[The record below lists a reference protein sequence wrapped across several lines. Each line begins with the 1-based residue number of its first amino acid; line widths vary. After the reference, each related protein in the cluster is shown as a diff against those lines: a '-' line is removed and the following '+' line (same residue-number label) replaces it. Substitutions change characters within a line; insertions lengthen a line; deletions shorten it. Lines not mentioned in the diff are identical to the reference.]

1 MTIPLTSVSSAMGR
15 LFSESRRE
23 KARLFMKDVNK
34 VWRQYRTNTAGMI
47 GLSILI
53 VFVLMALLGPV
64 FLHKYT
70 EPYAPNS
77 IEWAPVNG
85 RFVSPNED
93 FWFGTDWYGRDVFTL
108 TVLGTRAS
116 LTVGILASLISIGLG
131 TAVGVTSGYL
141 GRISDEF
148 LMRFTDFFL
157 VIPWFPFMIVV
168 SMLMGKS
175 FTNVIIVIGI
185 TSWPSTARIVRA
197 QVLTVKE
204 KGFVERARCIG
215 AGGGRIISR
224 HILPNVF
231 PLIFANTIL
240 LVANSIFSESFLDYF
255 GLGDPDVIS
264 WGWMLDETDNYGA
277 FNSEAWW
284 WIAAPGTC
292 IVMLIMAFYLVG
304 DAVDEVLN
312 PKLRRR

>member
-1 MTIPLTSVSSAMGR
+1 MGSM
-15 LFSESRRE
+15 LFSESRIE
-23 KARLFMKDVNK
+23 KGKLLAKAVRKT
-34 VWRQYRTNTAGMI
+34 WRQYRRNLPGMI
-47 GLSILI
+47 GLSILSA
-53 VFVLMALLGPV
+53 FVIMAIFGPM

-70 EPYAPNS
+70 ELYEPNSNEWAAVNPQYAPPS
-77 IEWAPVNG
+77 
-85 RFVSPNED
+85 SD
-93 FWFGTDWYGRDVFTL
+93 YWFGTDWYGRDVFTL
-108 TVLGTRAS
+108 TIIGSRAS
-116 LTVGILASLISIGLG
+116 LIVGILASIISISLG
-131 TAVGVTSGYL
+131 TVIGVSAGYF
-141 GRISDEF
+141 GRVSDEF

-157 VIPWFPFMIVV
+157 VIPWFPFMIVM
-168 SMLMGKS
+168 SMLLGRS

-185 TSWPSTARIVRA
+185 VSWPSTARIVRA

-204 KGFVERARCIG
+204 KGFVERARCVGSGG
-215 AGGGRIISR
+215 ARIISK

-240 LVANSIFSESFLDYF
+240 LIANSIFSESFLDYF

-277 FNSEAWW
+277 FNSKAWW